1 MQQKNKS
8 VLFDLDGTLLH
19 SGLTF
24 HKIVNQL
31 KENEGEPLVDFEP
44 VREFSSRG
52 ATLILKNC
60 FPDRDENDIDRL
72 KSQFLDIYHDVFTDD
87 LVLSDGAKE
96 LIEFLGSNE
105 IPWGIVTNKPE
116 QYTLPII
123 NKLGW
128 DKMTNAVICP
138 DYLKQAKPSPE
149 GIYKALEILDGCPE
163 SSFYVGDHE
172 RDIQTGINA
181 GLKTIGCT
189 YGYYEKPPQFW
200 KADFLVDKIDDI
212 IEIL

>member
-24 HKIVNQL
+24 YKIVNQL
-31 KENEGEPLVDFEP
+31 KETEGEPLVDFEP

-72 KSQFLDIYHDVFTDD
+72 KSQFLDIYNDVFTND
-87 LVLSDGAKE
+87 LVLYDGAKE

-116 QYTLPII
+116 KYTHPII

>member
-72 KSQFLDIYHDVFTDD
+72 KSQFLDIYHDVFTND
-87 LVLSDGAKE
+87 LVLYDGAKE
-96 LIEFLGSNE
+96 LIEFLVSNE

-138 DYLKQAKPSPE
+138 DSLKQAKPSPE

-172 RDIQTGINA
+172 RDSQTGINA
-181 GLKTIGCT
+181 GIKTIGCT

>member
-1 MQQKNKS
+1 MQPKNKS

-31 KENEGEPLVDFEP
+31 KETEGEPLVDFEP

-52 ATLILKNC
+52 ATLILRNC

-72 KSQFLDIYHDVFTDD
+72 KSKFLDIYHDVFTNDV
-87 LVLSDGAKE
+87 VLYDGAKE

-128 DKMTNAVICP
+128 GKMTTAVICP
-138 DYLKQAKPSPE
+138 DSLKQAKPSPE

-181 GLKTIGCT
+181 GLETIGCT

>member
-72 KSQFLDIYHDVFTDD
+72 KSQFLDIYHDVFTND
-87 LVLSDGAKE
+87 LVLYDGAKK

-105 IPWGIVTNKPE
+105 IPWGVVTNKPE

-149 GIYKALEILDGCPE
+149 GIYKALEILDGCPD

-172 RDIQTGINA
+172 RVIHTGINA
-181 GLKTIGCT
+181 GLKTSGCT

>member
-72 KSQFLDIYHDVFTDD
+72 KSQFLDIYHDVFTND
-87 LVLSDGAKE
+87 LVLYDGAKE

-116 QYTLPII
+116 QYTLPIV

-128 DKMTNAVICP
+128 DKMSNAVICP
-138 DYLKQAKPSPE
+138 DSLKQAKPSPE
-149 GIYKALEILDGCPE
+149 GIYKALEILDGCPD

-181 GLKTIGCT
+181 GLKTIGFT

>member
-8 VLFDLDGTLLH
+8 VLFDLDCTLLH

-72 KSQFLDIYHDVFTDD
+72 KSQFLDIYHDVFTND
-87 LVLSDGAKE
+87 LVLYDGAKE

-138 DYLKQAKPSPE
+138 DSLKQAKPSPE

-172 RDIQTGINA
+172 RDIQTAINA

>member
-31 KENEGEPLVDFEP
+31 KETEGEPLVDFEP

-72 KSQFLDIYHDVFTDD
+72 KSQFLDIYHDVFTND
-87 LVLSDGAKE
+87 LVLYDGAKE

-138 DYLKQAKPSPE
+138 DY
-149 GIYKALEILDGCPE
+149 
-163 SSFYVGDHE
+163 
-172 RDIQTGINA
+172 
-181 GLKTIGCT
+181 
-189 YGYYEKPPQFW
+189 
-200 KADFLVDKIDDI
+200 
-212 IEIL
+212 

>member
-1 MQQKNKS
+1 ME
-8 VLFDLDGTLLH
+8 
-19 SGLTF
+19 F
-24 HKIVNQL
+24 HYFL
-31 KENEGEPLVDFEP
+31 KT
-44 VREFSSRG
+44 R
-52 ATLILKNC
+52 
-60 FPDRDENDIDRL
+60 
-72 KSQFLDIYHDVFTDD
+72 
-87 LVLSDGAKE
+87 
-96 LIEFLGSNE
+96 EFLGSNE
-105 IPWGIVTNKPE
+105 IPWGIVTNKAE
-116 QYTLPII
+116 QYALPII

-138 DYLKQAKPSPE
+138 DSLKQAKPSPE

>member
-72 KSQFLDIYHDVFTDD
+72 KSQFLDIYHDVFTND
-87 LVLSDGAKE
+87 LVLYDGAKE

-128 DKMTNAVICP
+128 GKMTTAVICP
-138 DYLKQAKPSPE
+138 DSLKQAKPSPE

-181 GLKTIGCT
+181 GLETIGCT

>member
-72 KSQFLDIYHDVFTDD
+72 KSQFLDIYHDVFTND
-87 LVLSDGAKE
+87 LVLYDGAKE

-105 IPWGIVTNKPE
+105 IPWGVVTNKPE

-172 RDIQTGINA
+172 RDIHTGINA

>member
-60 FPDRDENDIDRL
+60 FPDRD
-72 KSQFLDIYHDVFTDD
+72 
-87 LVLSDGAKE
+87 
-96 LIEFLGSNE
+96 
-105 IPWGIVTNKPE
+105 
-116 QYTLPII
+116 
-123 NKLGW
+123 
-128 DKMTNAVICP
+128 
-138 DYLKQAKPSPE
+138 
-149 GIYKALEILDGCPE
+149 
-163 SSFYVGDHE
+163 
-172 RDIQTGINA
+172 
-181 GLKTIGCT
+181 
-189 YGYYEKPPQFW
+189 
-200 KADFLVDKIDDI
+200 
-212 IEIL
+212 

>member
-31 KENEGEPLVDFEP
+31 KESEGEPLVDFEP

-72 KSQFLDIYHDVFTDD
+72 KSKFLDIYHDVFTND
-87 LVLSDGAKE
+87 LVLYDGVKE

-116 QYTLPII
+116 QFTLPII

-128 DKMTNAVICP
+128 DKMTTAVICP

-181 GLKTIGCT
+181 GLETIGCT

>member
-1 MQQKNKS
+1 M
-8 VLFDLDGTLLH
+8 
-19 SGLTF
+19 
-24 HKIVNQL
+24 
-31 KENEGEPLVDFEP
+31 
-44 VREFSSRG
+44 
-52 ATLILKNC
+52 
-60 FPDRDENDIDRL
+60 
-72 KSQFLDIYHDVFTDD
+72 
-87 LVLSDGAKE
+87 
-96 LIEFLGSNE
+96 
-105 IPWGIVTNKPE
+105 TNKPE

-138 DYLKQAKPSPE
+138 DSLKQAKPSPE

>member
-1 MQQKNKS
+1 MQPKNKS

-31 KENEGEPLVDFEP
+31 KETEGEPLVDFEP

-72 KSQFLDIYHDVFTDD
+72 KSKFLDIYHDVFTND
-87 LVLSDGAKE
+87 LVLYDGVKE

-116 QYTLPII
+116 QFTLPII

-128 DKMTNAVICP
+128 DKMTTAVICP

-181 GLKTIGCT
+181 GLETIGCT

>member
-31 KENEGEPLVDFEP
+31 KETEGEPLVDFEP

-72 KSQFLDIYHDVFTDD
+72 KSQFLDIYHDVFTND
-87 LVLSDGAKE
+87 LVLYDGAKE

-138 DYLKQAKPSPE
+138 DSLKQAKPSPE

-172 RDIQTGINA
+172 RDIQTAINA

>member
-24 HKIVNQL
+24 HRIVNQL
-31 KENEGEPLVDFEP
+31 KEIEGEPLVDFEP

-72 KSQFLDIYHDVFTDD
+72 KSQFLDIYHDVFTND
-87 LVLSDGAKE
+87 LVLYDGAKE

-149 GIYKALEILDGCPE
+149 GIYKALEILDSCPG

>member
-72 KSQFLDIYHDVFTDD
+72 KSQFLDIYHDVFTND
-87 LVLSDGAKE
+87 LVLYDGAKE

-172 RDIQTGINA
+172 RDIHTGINA

>member
-72 KSQFLDIYHDVFTDD
+72 KSQFLDIYHDVFTND
-87 LVLSDGAKE
+87 LVLYDGAKE

-149 GIYKALEILDGCPE
+149 GIYKALEILHGCPE

-172 RDIQTGINA
+172 RDILTGINA

-189 YGYYEKPPQFW
+189 YRYYEKPPQFW

>member
-1 MQQKNKS
+1 
-8 VLFDLDGTLLH
+8 
-19 SGLTF
+19 
-24 HKIVNQL
+24 
-31 KENEGEPLVDFEP
+31 LVDFEP

-72 KSQFLDIYHDVFTDD
+72 KSQFLDIYNDVFTND
-87 LVLSDGAKE
+87 LVLYDGAKE